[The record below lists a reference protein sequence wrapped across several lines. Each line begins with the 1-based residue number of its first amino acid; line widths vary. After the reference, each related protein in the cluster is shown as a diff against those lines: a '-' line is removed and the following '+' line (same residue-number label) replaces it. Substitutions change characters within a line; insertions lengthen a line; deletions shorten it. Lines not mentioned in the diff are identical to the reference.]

1 MKTMKLDNHI
11 YDDNK
16 VIDKN
21 ENIIFQGNFEEVSK
35 FVLDKYNET
44 LPLGLD
50 IEKFEDFNG
59 REFKVEIGII
69 IPDEMLNFFKDRE
82 IREEKLFNLYN
93 ELFGN
98 FSIKNILNLIEK
110 KEILNYKN
118 KYDEFDFSDEDFIDE
133 VKYQLFSKYVDKGIK
148 VKFSPQLKVDED
160 SFIFT
165 TDLFFIE
172 EDEGIYI
179 FEQVQGQG
187 TLNYIYN
194 IKDNKDFSIETW
206 KNIIEYSKE
215 LDLLNKKYSIIFGG
229 KEDESN

>member
-59 REFKVEIGII
+59 REFKIEIGII
-69 IPDEMLNFFKDRE
+69 IPDEMLDFFKNRE

-93 ELFGN
+93 ELLGN
-98 FSIKNILNLIEK
+98 LSIKNILNLIET

-118 KYDEFDFSDEDFIDE
+118 KYNEFNFSDEDFIDE
-133 VKYQLFSKYVDKGIK
+133 VKYQLFSKYAGKGIK
-148 VKFSPQLKVDED
+148 VKFIPQLKVDED
-160 SFIFT
+160 SFMFT

-172 EDEGIYI
+172 EDKDIYI
-179 FEQVQGQG
+179 FEEIQGQG

-215 LDLLNKKYSIIFGG
+215 LDILNKRYSGIVGV
-229 KEDESN
+229 KDEDN

>member
-44 LPLGLD
+44 LPLALD

-98 FSIKNILNLIEK
+98 LSIKNILNLIEK

-118 KYDEFDFSDEDFIDE
+118 KYDEFNFSDEDFIDE
-133 VKYQLFSKYVDKGIK
+133 VKYQLFSKYVNKGIK

>member
-11 YDDNK
+11 YDNNK

-69 IPDEMLNFFKDRE
+69 IPDKMLDFFKNRE

-93 ELFGN
+93 ELLGN
-98 FSIKNILNLIEK
+98 LSIKNILNLIEK

-118 KYDEFDFSDEDFIDE
+118 KYDEFNFSDEDFIDE

-172 EDEGIYI
+172 EDEDIYI
-179 FEQVQGQG
+179 FEQIQGQG

-194 IKDNKDFSIETW
+194 VKDNKDFSVETW
-206 KNIIEYSKE
+206 KNIIAYSKE

>member
-1 MKTMKLDNHI
+1 MKTIELDNHV

-21 ENIIFQGNFEEVSK
+21 GNIVFQGNFEELSK
-35 FVLDKYNET
+35 FVLNKYNET
-44 LPLGLD
+44 LPLDLD

-59 REFKVEIGII
+59 REFKVELGII

-98 FSIKNILNLIEK
+98 LSIKNILKLIET

-118 KYDEFDFSDEDFIDE
+118 KYNEFNFSDEAFIDE
-133 VKYQLFSKYVDKGIK
+133 VKYQLFNKYEDKGIK
-148 VKFSPQLKVDED
+148 VKFSPQLKIDED
-160 SFIFT
+160 SFMFT

-172 EDEGIYI
+172 EDKYVYI
-179 FEQVQGQG
+179 FEQIQGQG

-194 IKDNKDFSIETW
+194 INDNKDFSAETW

-229 KEDESN
+229 KEDESD

>member
-11 YDDNK
+11 YDNNK

-21 ENIIFQGNFEEVSK
+21 ENIIFQGNFEEISK

-98 FSIKNILNLIEK
+98 LSIKNILKLVET

-118 KYDEFDFSDEDFIDE
+118 KYNEFNFSDEDFIDE
-133 VKYQLFSKYVDKGIK
+133 VKYQLFSKYADKGIK
-148 VKFSPQLKVDED
+148 VKFSPQLEIDED
-160 SFIFT
+160 SFMFT

-172 EDEGIYI
+172 ENKDVYI
-179 FEQVQGQG
+179 FEQIQGQG

-194 IKDNKDFSIETW
+194 IKDNKDFSVETW
-206 KNIIEYSKE
+206 KNIIKYSKE
-215 LDLLNKKYSIIFGG
+215 LDFLNKKYSIIFGG
-229 KEDESN
+229 KEDESD

>member
-1 MKTMKLDNHI
+1 MKLDNHI

-98 FSIKNILNLIEK
+98 LSIKNILNLIEK

-118 KYDEFDFSDEDFIDE
+118 KYDEFNFSDEDFIDE
-133 VKYQLFSKYVDKGIK
+133 VKYQLFSKYADKGIK
-148 VKFSPQLKVDED
+148 VKFSPQLKLDED
-160 SFIFT
+160 SFMFT

-172 EDEGIYI
+172 EDKDIYI
-179 FEQVQGQG
+179 FEQIQGQG

-194 IKDNKDFSIETW
+194 IKNNKDFPVETW

-229 KEDESN
+229 KEDESD

>member
-1 MKTMKLDNHI
+1 MKLDNHI

-98 FSIKNILNLIEK
+98 LSIKNILNLIEK

-118 KYDEFDFSDEDFIDE
+118 KYDEFNFSDEDFIDE
-133 VKYQLFSKYVDKGIK
+133 VKYQLFSKYVNKGIK

>member
-1 MKTMKLDNHI
+1 METMKLDNHI
-11 YDDNK
+11 YDNNK
-16 VIDKN
+16 VVDKN
-21 ENIIFQGNFEEVSK
+21 ENILFQGNFEEVSK

-98 FSIKNILNLIEK
+98 LSIKNILKLVET

-118 KYDEFDFSDEDFIDE
+118 KYNEFNFSDEDFIDE
-133 VKYQLFSKYVDKGIK
+133 VKYQLFSKYADKGIK
-148 VKFSPQLKVDED
+148 VKFSPQLEIDED
-160 SFIFT
+160 SFMFT

-172 EDEGIYI
+172 ENKDVYI
-179 FEQVQGQG
+179 FEQIQGQG

-194 IKDNKDFSIETW
+194 IKDNKDFSVETW

-229 KEDESN
+229 EEDETN

>member
-1 MKTMKLDNHI
+1 METMKLDNHI
-11 YDDNK
+11 YDNNK
-16 VIDKN
+16 VVDKN
-21 ENIIFQGNFEEVSK
+21 ENILFQGNFEEVSK

-98 FSIKNILNLIEK
+98 LSIKNILKLVET

-118 KYDEFDFSDEDFIDE
+118 KYNEFNFSDEDFIDE
-133 VKYQLFSKYVDKGIK
+133 VKYQLFSKYADKGIK
-148 VKFSPQLKVDED
+148 VKFSPQLEIDED
-160 SFIFT
+160 SFMFT

-172 EDEGIYI
+172 ENKDVYL
-179 FEQVQGQG
+179 FEQIQGQG

-194 IKDNKDFSIETW
+194 IKDNKDFSVETW

-229 KEDESN
+229 EEDETN

>member
-1 MKTMKLDNHI
+1 METMKLDNYI
-11 YDDNK
+11 YDNNK

-21 ENIIFQGNFEEVSK
+21 ENIIFQGNFEEICK
-35 FVLDKYNET
+35 FVLDKFNEN

-59 REFKVEIGII
+59 REFKVELGII

-98 FSIKNILNLIEK
+98 LSIKNILNLIET

-118 KYDEFDFSDEDFIDE
+118 KYNEFNFSDEAFIDE
-133 VKYQLFSKYVDKGIK
+133 VKYQLFNKYEDKGIK
-148 VKFSPQLKVDED
+148 VKFSPQLKIDED

-172 EDEGIYI
+172 EDKYVYI
-179 FEQVQGQG
+179 FEQIQGQG

-194 IKDNKDFSIETW
+194 INDNKDFSAETW

>member
-1 MKTMKLDNHI
+1 METMKLDNHV
-11 YDDNK
+11 YDNNK

-21 ENIIFQGNFEEVSK
+21 ENIIFQGNFEETCK
-35 FVLDKYNET
+35 FVLDKFNET
-44 LPLGLD
+44 LPLDLD

-59 REFKVEIGII
+59 REFKVELGII

-98 FSIKNILNLIEK
+98 LSIKNILNFIEK

-118 KYDEFDFSDEDFIDE
+118 KYDEFNFSDEDFIDE

-172 EDEGIYI
+172 EDGGIYI
-179 FEQVQGQG
+179 FEQIQGQG

-194 IKDNKDFSIETW
+194 INDNKDFPVETW
-206 KNIIEYSKE
+206 KNIIAYSKE

>member
-1 MKTMKLDNHI
+1 MKTIELDNNV

-59 REFKVEIGII
+59 REFKVELGFN
-69 IPDEMLNFFKDRE
+69 IPQEVIDSFIALENKE
-82 IREEKLFNLYN
+82 IELTNIYN
-93 ELFGN
+93 ELFAN
-98 FSIKNILNLIEK
+98 LSIKNTLNLIK
-110 KEILNYKN
+110 TKEVLNYKDKYN
-118 KYDEFDFSDEDFIDE
+118 KFNFDDEDLIEEIRFQLYKKYSDEA
-133 VKYQLFSKYVDKGIK
+133 IK
-148 VKFSPQLKVDED
+148 ISFYPDLEIKPD
-160 SFIFT
+160 SFMFT
-165 TDLFFIE
+165 TELSFIE
-172 EDEGIYI
+172 EDKDIYI
-179 FEQVQGQG
+179 FEKLQGQG
-187 TLNYIYN
+187 TVYYIYN
-194 IKDNKDFSIETW
+194 VLENEDFPIETW

-229 KEDESN
+229 EEDETN

>member
-59 REFKVEIGII
+59 REFKVELGII

-133 VKYQLFSKYVDKGIK
+133 VKYQLFSKYINKGIK

>member
-1 MKTMKLDNHI
+1 MKTVTLNNSIFDN
-11 YDDNK
+11 NK

-21 ENIIFQGNFEEVSK
+21 ENILFQGNFEETSN
-35 FVLDKYNET
+35 FVLDKYNVA
-44 LPLGLD
+44 LPLNDSLD
-50 IEKFEDFNG
+50 DYEDFNG

-98 FSIKNILNLIEK
+98 LSIKNILKLIET

-118 KYDEFDFSDEDFIDE
+118 KYNEFNFSDEDFIDE
-133 VKYQLFSKYVDKGIK
+133 VKYQLFSKYADKGIK
-148 VKFSPQLKVDED
+148 VKFSPQLEIDED
-160 SFIFT
+160 SFMFT

-172 EDEGIYI
+172 ENKDVYI
-179 FEQVQGQG
+179 FEQIQGQG

-194 IKDNKDFSIETW
+194 IKDNKDFSVETW
-206 KNIIEYSKE
+206 KNIIKYSKE

-229 KEDESN
+229 KEDESD

>member
-11 YDDNK
+11 YDNNK

-21 ENIIFQGNFEEVSK
+21 ENIIFQGNFEEISK

-98 FSIKNILNLIEK
+98 LSIKNILKLVEK

-118 KYDEFDFSDEDFIDE
+118 KYDEFNFSDEDFIDE

-172 EDEGIYI
+172 EDEDIYI
-179 FEQVQGQG
+179 FEQIQGQG

>member
-11 YDDNK
+11 YNNNK

-98 FSIKNILNLIEK
+98 LSIKNILNLIEK

-118 KYDEFDFSDEDFIDE
+118 KYDEFNFSDEDFIDE
-133 VKYQLFSKYVDKGIK
+133 VKYQLFSKYVNKGIK

>member
-98 FSIKNILNLIEK
+98 LSIKNILNLIEK

-118 KYDEFDFSDEDFIDE
+118 KYDEFNFSDEDFIDE

-148 VKFSPQLKVDED
+148 VKFSPKLKVDED

-172 EDEGIYI
+172 EDEDIYI
-179 FEQVQGQG
+179 FEQIQGQG

-229 KEDESN
+229 KEDESD

>member
-69 IPDEMLNFFKDRE
+69 IPDEMLNFFKNRE

-98 FSIKNILNLIEK
+98 LSIKNILNLIEK

-118 KYDEFDFSDEDFIDE
+118 KYDEFNFSDEDFIDE

-148 VKFSPQLKVDED
+148 VKFSSQLKVDED

-172 EDEGIYI
+172 EDEDIYI
-179 FEQVQGQG
+179 FEQIQGQG

-215 LDLLNKKYSIIFGG
+215 LDLLNKKY
-229 KEDESN
+229 

>member
-1 MKTMKLDNHI
+1 MKTMKLSNQI

-35 FVLDKYNET
+35 FVVDKYNET
-44 LPLGLD
+44 LPLYETLD
-50 IEKFEDFNG
+50 DYEDFNG

-82 IREEKLFNLYN
+82 IREEKLFNFYN

-98 FSIKNILNLIEK
+98 LSIKNILNLIET

-118 KYDEFDFSDEDFIDE
+118 KYDEFNFSDENFIDE
-133 VKYQLFSKYVDKGIK
+133 IKYQLFSKYADKGIK
-148 VKFSPQLKVDED
+148 VKFSPQLKLDED
-160 SFIFT
+160 SFMFT

-172 EDEGIYI
+172 EDKDIYI
-179 FEQVQGQG
+179 FEQLQGQG

-194 IKDNKDFSIETW
+194 INDNKDFSVETW

-229 KEDESN
+229 KEDESD